1 MRFER
6 LWAVFYARNLEF
18 FRDRSAL
25 GWNFIFP
32 FLIVL
37 GFGVIFSGK
46 GFKEYRIGIFPHPS
60 GIVSLDRVEIP
71 AGFKEIPYAEFI
83 GIHSLEEG
91 LEKLRHHRIDFLLE
105 TGLAPHRYWI
115 DDSSPKAYAIEGVF
129 KGSLS
134 PADVETLVQKEEIQ
148 GKKIRYIDWFFPGIL
163 SMNMMFSALWGVG
176 YIVVRYRKNGVLKR
190 LHATPLTALEYLL
203 AQILSRLFLLIFT
216 LTVVWIGCN
225 LFFSFTVEGSYL
237 DLFIVFAVG
246 GLSMCALGLLLASR
260 GSSEEFTDGVLNFI
274 TWPMMFLSE
283 VWFSIDSAPE
293 WIKLAS
299 KALPLTHMVE
309 AARKVMNDGVGLS
322 EVALELTVLISIAV
336 VCLVTGAALFSWRK

>member
-60 GIVSLDRVEIP
+60 GTVSLDRAKIP
-71 AGFKEIPYAEFI
+71 AGFKEIRYAEFI

-134 PADVETLVQKEEIQ
+134 PANVETLVQKEEIQ
-148 GKKIRYIDWFFPGIL
+148 GKQIRYIDWFFPGIL

-225 LFFSFTVEGSYL
+225 LFFSFTVEGSYA
-237 DLFIVFAVG
+237 DLFIVFGVG

-299 KALPLTHMVE
+299 KALPLTHMVK
-309 AARKVMNDGVGLS
+309 AARKVMNDGAGLS
-322 EVALELTVLISIAV
+322 EVTLELTVLISIAV
-336 VCLVTGAALFSWRK
+336 VCLVAGAALFSWRK